1 MKKIFVL
8 CATFSALMSYAQPQL
23 VDGVVA
29 VVGKNIVLKSD
40 VDQQL
45 SSMKQQ
51 QDVDP
56 EMLEPCRIFEELL
69 FEKLLLHQAE
79 VDSIIVSE
87 EEINATIDRRLNMYV
102 QQIGSTQK
110 LEQYYKKSLPEL
122 KEEMFPF
129 VQDQMIAQRMLGQI
143 TADVEITPT
152 EVRNFYKKIP
162 EDSLPLINSEVEYAQ
177 IVKYPIPSEEAIQ
190 ATKDRLNELK
200 QRIEDGSSFSTMAV
214 LYSEDPG
221 SAKNG
226 GKYEGIKRGQF
237 VKEFEAVAFNL
248 KEGEISAPFKTEYGY
263 HIVQLLKR
271 RGEELDL
278 RHILIKPKISAENL
292 EKTQKYLDSVRTA
305 ILDKKVT
312 FAEAAEE
319 VSDDENS
326 KQNGGIAINAQFTG
340 DSKWEVGQLDK
351 SVFYTIENM
360 EVGRIS
366 EPAFFRTPDEKEGYR
381 LIKLNSKTE
390 PHRADLKTDYQR
402 IQAIALQ
409 EKKNEVTQKWI
420 EEKLKTTYVRVNNA
434 YLDCDFERNWIKQ
447 SQYVE

>member
-1 MKKIFVL
+1 M
-8 CATFSALMSYAQPQL
+8 
-23 VDGVVA
+23 
-29 VVGKNIVLKSD
+29 
-40 VDQQL
+40 
-45 SSMKQQ
+45 
-51 QDVDP
+51 
-56 EMLEPCRIFEELL
+56 
-69 FEKLLLHQAE
+69 
-79 VDSIIVSE
+79 
-87 EEINATIDRRLNMYV
+87 
-102 QQIGSTQK
+102 
-110 LEQYYKKSLPEL
+110 
-122 KEEMFPF
+122 
-129 VQDQMIAQRMLGQI
+129 
-143 TADVEITPT
+143 
-152 EVRNFYKKIP
+152 
-162 EDSLPLINSEVEYAQ
+162 
-177 IVKYPIPSEEAIQ
+177 
-190 ATKDRLNELK
+190 
-200 QRIEDGSSFSTMAV
+200 
-214 LYSEDPG
+214 
-221 SAKNG
+221 
-226 GKYEGIKRGQF
+226 
-237 VKEFEAVAFNL
+237 KEFEAVAFNL
-248 KEGEISAPFKTEYGY
+248 KEGEISIPFKTEYGY

-305 ILDKKVT
+305 ILDKKIT

-360 EVGRIS
+360 TAGRIS

-409 EKKNEVTQKWI
+409 EKKNEVTQSWI